1 MLKKNHTLFEGC
13 TVLYTPEDDPC
24 LKFWIESDHQNLYS
38 LGVASV
44 VMMSRSSPDLPEPD
58 IMIYWVPGNFPGF
71 FHGFQDELASTHN
84 ALAAIV
90 LKAHPSTRG
99 VVKLTGNH
107 PQDPLQIEKRHFE
120 APGGQAD
127 IASIREAI
135 KVARSIVE
143 HPNIT
148 QHVEAQLFPGP
159 DEEIDDH
166 ILEHVFGMLD
176 SYLPL
181 KYLNLICRP
190 PCLLHQPNGYC

>member
-1 MLKKNHTLFEGC
+1 M
-13 TVLYTPEDDPC
+13 
-24 LKFWIESDHQNLYS
+24 
-38 LGVASV
+38 
-44 VMMSRSSPDLPEPD
+44 MMSRSSPDLPEPD

-135 KVARSIVE
+135 KVARSIVG

-166 ILEHVFGMLD
+166 ILEHVFGMWSGLLVLKC
-176 SYLPL
+176 SQHYLSAGHHACCTNPMGTDDGVFFGCSKFNIL
-181 KYLNLICRP
+181 SRLAQIRTLFWTGISRSEE
-190 PCLLHQPNGYC
+190 LTTSA